1 MSEPR
6 PVSAVRRWLGRAL
19 WSTGGVFLLAGGLV
33 AWLVFTASGARFV
46 LESGLGLVGG
56 QVEGVEGSLAGS
68 LRIARLALP
77 ADRTRI
83 EVDGLSLDWSPI
95 HLYASRFRVDSLHAR
110 RVSVESDK
118 SAEPAREPFT
128 LAPPFAVLVEQGG
141 IDLLRLATRGTDGAT
156 QIRDIAFKVAG
167 DRTAW
172 IVGQLDAGTPLGRAS
187 LKGTV
192 GALRPFA
199 VEAKGSLA
207 GTRGG
212 QVYRLAAEAKGPLRA
227 LEVALRGEEG
237 TLKGGGAA
245 RIDAFGPS
253 PLTRLSLD
261 VEGADLATFIPGSPH
276 TRLAAKADLAPKGGA
291 FLEGAVRLSNADAGG
306 IDKEKLPVT
315 EARGLLTIGPGGV
328 AAKDVVLGFPAGARA
343 TGEAVWNSGRLEAK
357 LVVKGLDLLAW
368 HSALKPTALA
378 GEITAR
384 VEGGAQAFTVD
395 LSDPRFRIAGNARIE
410 KGVFAVEQARLERG
424 DAFAQFAGTIAFAA
438 PRAFAVSGQLEK
450 LDPSAFAKVPAGEVN
465 AIFSAEGTAV
475 TPRRVA
481 LKLDLARSR
490 YAGLP
495 AEGRVDFRLEGDRL
509 AKAES
514 DLSVGATRL
523 AATGAFGAPGDA
535 LAVKL
540 ASPDLAPL
548 AKAFGLPL
556 AGRLDVD
563 ANLAGT
569 FAAPSGRGTVDG
581 ANLQLPGGWHVHA
594 GKGRFAL
601 GAGEAGALEGELE
614 LRDVRRSGEKA
625 ALVTLAKAT
634 AKGTRASHEMRVEA
648 THAEGESL
656 RALLAGGFDAK
667 AAALAWTGRLESFD
681 VTGDLALALAAP
693 ARLALAPGR
702 VEAESLQLA
711 GDWGELALE
720 RARWG
725 EGGFESKGQARGL
738 HLRTVSRALGF
749 APLRASTLVVGAE
762 WDFKAGETLDG
773 RFAFRRERGDLRVGE
788 PRQNLGIETLAL
800 AVEADAGRVRSTF
813 EMRGKQAGDW
823 KGGFGAQLRRSE
835 AGWEIAPTASLE
847 GRLDAIVNDLAW
859 TAGWLGPDAQV
870 GGRVEAHV
878 TLAGTRME
886 HAWSGAIDAKDV
898 AIREPA
904 SGFEAAEGTVSLAFD
919 GRGARIRRFEL
930 AAPWRPNAEA
940 AKAIAMEGKAPRGT
954 LVAEG
959 GIDLM
964 ERRGEVR
971 VKLDAYPVTQLATRF
986 AAVTG
991 EGSALLDKDRLV
1003 LGGRFKADAGWV
1015 GIPATAPPSLSDDV
1029 VVVRG
1034 TAPAS
1039 AREKG
1044 RVMMDLRVDL
1054 GERLYFTGRGL
1065 STRLAG
1071 ALHLTGDV
1079 GPALNAAGSIRAVG
1093 GTFDAYGR
1101 KLAIDRGALN
1111 FQGPIDNPGLNV
1123 LALRKGLPV
1132 EAGVEVLG
1140 TVARP
1145 KVRLVSFPEVPE
1157 PEKLAWLVLG
1167 RGQGQVSAGDATTL
1181 LAAANSLAGR
1191 DGLSPAKILG
1201 GLGIDDVSFA
1211 QDSGGVLGTL
1221 PQSSVAG
1228 RTGPASATE
1237 VVTVGKRLTDD
1248 IYVSY
1253 QQGLADAEGSLRVAW
1268 RLTQALQ
1275 LILRAG
1281 YQPGVDA
1288 VYRFTLDDPP
1298 IRVQDALKK

>member
-1 MSEPR
+1 
-6 PVSAVRRWLGRAL
+6 
-19 WSTGGVFLLAGGLV
+19 
-33 AWLVFTASGARFV
+33 
-46 LESGLGLVGG
+46 
-56 QVEGVEGSLAGS
+56 
-68 LRIARLALP
+68 
-77 ADRTRI
+77 
-83 EVDGLSLDWSPI
+83 
-95 HLYASRFRVDSLHAR
+95 
-110 RVSVESDK
+110 
-118 SAEPAREPFT
+118 
-128 LAPPFAVLVEQGG
+128 AVLVEQGG

-199 VEAKGSLA
+199 V
-207 GTRGG
+207 
-212 QVYRLAAEAKGPLRA
+212 EAKGPLRA

-569 FAAPSGRGTVDG
+569 FAA
-581 ANLQLPGGWHVHA
+581 
-594 GKGRFAL
+594 
-601 GAGEAGALEGELE
+601 
-614 LRDVRRSGEKA
+614 
-625 ALVTLAKAT
+625 
-634 AKGTRASHEMRVEA
+634 
-648 THAEGESL
+648 
-656 RALLAGGFDAK
+656 
-667 AAALAWTGRLESFD
+667 
-681 VTGDLALALAAP
+681 
-693 ARLALAPGR
+693 
-702 VEAESLQLA
+702 
-711 GDWGELALE
+711 
-720 RARWG
+720 
-725 EGGFESKGQARGL
+725 
-738 HLRTVSRALGF
+738 
-749 APLRASTLVVGAE
+749 
-762 WDFKAGETLDG
+762 
-773 RFAFRRERGDLRVGE
+773 
-788 PRQNLGIETLAL
+788 
-800 AVEADAGRVRSTF
+800 RVR
-813 EMRGKQAGDW
+813 GC
-823 KGGFGAQLRRSE
+823 
-835 AGWEIAPTASLE
+835 
-847 GRLDAIVNDLAW
+847 
-859 TAGWLGPDAQV
+859 
-870 GGRVEAHV
+870 
-878 TLAGTRME
+878 
-886 HAWSGAIDAKDV
+886 
-898 AIREPA
+898 
-904 SGFEAAEGTVSLAFD
+904 
-919 GRGARIRRFEL
+919 
-930 AAPWRPNAEA
+930 
-940 AKAIAMEGKAPRGT
+940 
-954 LVAEG
+954 
-959 GIDLM
+959 GIQ
-964 ERRGEVR
+964 ERRR
-971 VKLDAYPVTQLATRF
+971 
-986 AAVTG
+986 AA
-991 EGSALLDKDRLV
+991 R
-1003 LGGRFKADAGWV
+1003 
-1015 GIPATAPPSLSDDV
+1015 TAP
-1029 VVVRG
+1029 
-1034 TAPAS
+1034 
-1039 AREKG
+1039 
-1044 RVMMDLRVDL
+1044 
-1054 GERLYFTGRGL
+1054 F
-1065 STRLAG
+1065 
-1071 ALHLTGDV
+1071 
-1079 GPALNAAGSIRAVG
+1079 I
-1093 GTFDAYGR
+1093 
-1101 KLAIDRGALN
+1101 
-1111 FQGPIDNPGLNV
+1111 V
-1123 LALRKGLPV
+1123 LGLPV
-1132 EAGVEVLG
+1132 TLFTPSAAGQP
-1140 TVARP
+1140 ACR
-1145 KVRLVSFPEVPE
+1145 
-1157 PEKLAWLVLG
+1157 
-1167 RGQGQVSAGDATTL
+1167 
-1181 LAAANSLAGR
+1181 GR
-1191 DGLSPAKILG
+1191 DDLLRA
-1201 GLGIDDVSFA
+1201 
-1211 QDSGGVLGTL
+1211 
-1221 PQSSVAG
+1221 QSS
-1228 RTGPASATE
+1228 
-1237 VVTVGKRLTDD
+1237 
-1248 IYVSY
+1248 
-1253 QQGLADAEGSLRVAW
+1253 
-1268 RLTQALQ
+1268 
-1275 LILRAG
+1275 
-1281 YQPGVDA
+1281 PGHP
-1288 VYRFTLDDPP
+1288 R
-1298 IRVQDALKK
+1298 